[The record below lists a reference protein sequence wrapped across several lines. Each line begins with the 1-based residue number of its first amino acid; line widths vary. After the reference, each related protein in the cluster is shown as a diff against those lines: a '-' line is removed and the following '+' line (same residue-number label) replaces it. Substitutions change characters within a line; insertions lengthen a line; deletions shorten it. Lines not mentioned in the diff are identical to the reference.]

1 MTALRVLIVDDH
13 DITRRAIR
21 SFLVSYPE
29 LQICGEAA
37 DGFEAVD
44 KAKSLRPDVI
54 LMDISMPR
62 LNGLEATKLIQKEN
76 LNTKVI
82 IVSQNDPAVVGL
94 QAREAGAAGYIS
106 KKDIGQQLLPILR
119 GVMDQR
125 AGGPGVVF
133 EFGAPRP

>member
-62 LNGLEATKLIQKEN
+62 LNGL
-76 LNTKVI
+76 
-82 IVSQNDPAVVGL
+82 
-94 QAREAGAAGYIS
+94 
-106 KKDIGQQLLPILR
+106 
-119 GVMDQR
+119 
-125 AGGPGVVF
+125 
-133 EFGAPRP
+133 